1 MGWLY
6 ALHARSAI
14 ARGRSWQADMMLA
27 EMRNQVI
34 ALACHRLGVNPADG
48 RDAHHLPAE
57 LSDQLLAS
65 RAVSLDDQ
73 EQARS
78 LRETLDLYREEVG
91 LHRAITGPFGDAL
104 DSLRVNDAS

>member
-48 RDAHHLPAE
+48 RDAHHCQPNCQTHFLPPGQSAWTTR
-57 LSDQLLAS
+57 SK
-65 RAVSLDDQ
+65 RA
-73 EQARS
+73 R
-78 LRETLDLYREEVG
+78 
-91 LHRAITGPFGDAL
+91 
-104 DSLRVNDAS
+104 